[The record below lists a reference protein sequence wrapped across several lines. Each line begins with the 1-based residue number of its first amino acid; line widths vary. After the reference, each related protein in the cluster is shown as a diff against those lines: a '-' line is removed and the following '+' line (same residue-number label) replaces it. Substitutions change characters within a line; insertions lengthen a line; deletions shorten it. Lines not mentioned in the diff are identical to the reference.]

1 MKKSLHH
8 STIITLLF
16 LLLLSVTACKDT
28 DELPDETPTV
38 PDTDIAVVQDTAVKP
53 TGGKASECQ
62 PGQDI
67 DNTWDGKFSSDG
79 GVPYHSVWNQS
90 ATTSQ
95 SSFAIDLRACL
106 ALGVECAGFMPQQ
119 K

>member
-67 DNTWDGKFSSDG
+67 DNTWTANSLRT
-79 GVPYHSVWNQS
+79 GVYPTIPSG
-90 ATTSQ
+90 TSRPP
-95 SSFAIDLRACL
+95 SR
-106 ALGVECAGFMPQQ
+106 
-119 K
+119 

>member
-1 MKKSLHH
+1 MSGAAQKSD
-8 STIITLLF
+8 
-16 LLLLSVTACKDT
+16 V
-28 DELPDETPTV
+28 
-38 PDTDIAVVQDTAVKP
+38 
-53 TGGKASECQ
+53 
-62 PGQDI
+62 
-67 DNTWDGKFSSDG
+67 
-79 GVPYHSVWNQS
+79 SVWNQS